1 VEFVQRATETDRYTS
16 ICQQMPIE
24 DTHAVDPRHLPDPVL
39 TLDGE
44 SRIVAANAA
53 ACEAFGTDEG
63 SLLGARLH
71 SRLAEEDRKG
81 LTLLLAAGR
90 QGRVAEDTLPVRC
103 ATHGNTRRYL
113 VRALPARSETERLSL
128 VMRELTTL
136 DRLAEESRRRAHL
149 ERTPGQFMLTLD
161 AAGRIEHAVG
171 LDSVLGHSPRVWIGQ
186 ELTLLVEPTARPSGL
201 LDAIWRDLAAVG
213 RWTSMEH
220 CLRSDGASIVVQL
233 FATPRENATTH
244 APGGC
249 YLSGLSVTPSAD
261 VIAAPVP
268 SRAYERDVKKLTPIK
283 PSTAVPS
290 RPLSPSERPVVL
302 VVDDD
307 ETMRAVV
314 RHQLERG
321 GFRVV
326 ESVSGRDALD
336 RLRDGLMPHFLVV
349 DLRMPE
355 GSGGWLVGQVGYEFA
370 DLLSRTVV
378 ISGDASSAAAAHVTA
393 RWHCPLI
400 AKPFNGSDLV
410 NTLIGLASSAANV
423 A

>member
-1 VEFVQRATETDRYTS
+1 MS
-16 ICQQMPIE
+16 IE
-24 DTHAVDPRHLPDPVL
+24 DTYAVDPRHLGDPVL
-39 TLDGE
+39 TLDWE
-44 SRIVAANAA
+44 SRIVAANPA
-53 ACEAFGTDEG
+53 ACDAFGTDES

-71 SRLAEEDRKG
+71 ARLAEEDRKG

-90 QGRVAEDTLPVRC
+90 QGRAAEETLPIRC
-103 ATHGNTRRYL
+103 ATHGSTRRFL
-113 VRALPARSETERLSL
+113 VRALPARSETEHLTL
-128 VMRELTTL
+128 IMHDLTTL

-161 AAGRIEHAVG
+161 SAGRIEHAVG

-186 ELTLLVEPTARPSGL
+186 ELALLIEPTAQPAGL
-201 LDAIWRDLAAVG
+201 LDAIWRDLAAAG
-213 RWTSMEH
+213 RWTSVEH
-220 CLRSDGASIVVQL
+220 CARSDGSSIVVQL
-233 FATPRENATTH
+233 FATPREDATTH

-249 YLSGLSVTPSAD
+249 YLSGLAVTPSAD
-261 VIAAPVP
+261 AVANQLP
-268 SRAYERDVKKLTPIK
+268 SRAYERDVTRLTPIK
-283 PSTAVPS
+283 PSPVVDS
-290 RPLSPSERPVVL
+290 RPSSSSERPIVL

-336 RLRDGLMPHFLVV
+336 RLRDGLAPHFLVV

-355 GSGGWLVGQVGYEFA
+355 GSGGWLVGQVGYEFPV
-370 DLLSRTVV
+370 LLSRTVV
-378 ISGDASSAAAAHVTA
+378 ISGDACSAAAAHVTA
-393 RWHCPLI
+393 RWRCPLI
-400 AKPFNGSDLV
+400 AKPFNGSELV
-410 NTLIGLASSAANV
+410 NTLVSLASSAANV